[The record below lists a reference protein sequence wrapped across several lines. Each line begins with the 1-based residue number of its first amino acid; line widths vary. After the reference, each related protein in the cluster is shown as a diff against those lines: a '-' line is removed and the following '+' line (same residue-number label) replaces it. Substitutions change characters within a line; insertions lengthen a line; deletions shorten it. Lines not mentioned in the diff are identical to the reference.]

1 MDLQYQMKLYKDELL
16 RIAFPDLSDEEKKSY
31 SSVYVELCRD
41 IRKSNERYISEPI
54 QSDGTTKGRRITI
67 YNLYRQESEI
77 INSLIIGLAHHVDF
91 CRHGET
97 DNTQD
102 FREIYQDILFKALD
116 ADKLSYDELKNSNDY
131 LTKKPIRNILA
142 SYWRDESRTE
152 SEKIIEVRNCYE
164 IRDVLKK
171 MGFKYNELLQCWE
184 KRISCSEIGKMS
196 SDLTA
201 LKKDVNIITRSI
213 NKMVFA
219 FTAYVCITGKTYDF
233 RDILKSNGYRFDDKK
248 WTKKIINHQF
258 LSEQEK
264 ILALLP
270 KGQGIKVE
278 MTY

>member
-54 QSDGTTKGRRITI
+54 QSDGTSKGRRITI